1 MSSQICYSISFRFH
15 AIMVDNGVLRL
26 NEAQQVN
33 VMLNK
38 DLGVNLTVVDASAL
52 FLSRLE
58 GVEDPE
64 QKRKIIGNTFINVFE
79 DEAAKIE
86 AAADEEEKKGAEAK
100 GRVEWLLQG
109 TLYPD
114 VIESISFKGP
124 SATIKTHHNV
134 GGLLKDM
141 KLKLIEPL
149 RELFKG
155 MWFQSTLRFISYIIG
170 FFLFSI
176 DEVRALGRLLSIP
189 GQLVGRHPFPGPGL
203 AIRILGPVTRDQVR
217 ILQLADNIYIEEI
230 RKAGLYDQIA
240 QAFAVLLP
248 VKAVGVMGDQRT
260 YEQVRNFFRMHPVND
275 PDN

>member
-1 MSSQICYSISFRFH
+1 
-15 AIMVDNGVLRL
+15 MVDNGVLRL
-26 NEAQQVN
+26 NEAKQVYER
-33 VMLNK
+33 LNR
-38 DLGVNLTVVDASAL
+38 DLGVNLTVVDASDL

-64 QKRKIIGNTFINVFE
+64 QKRRIIGNTFINVFE

-86 AAADEEEKKGAEAK
+86 ALAEEEEKQGGEAK

-141 KLKLIEPL
+141 RLKLIEPL

-155 MWFQSTLRFISYIIG
+155 IHLCSTSIRWSFIIC
-170 FFLFSI
+170 I
-176 DEVRALGRLLSIP
+176 DEVRALGRLLAIP
-189 GQLVGRHPFPGPGL
+189 AQLVGRHPFPGPGL
-203 AIRILGPVTRDQVR
+203 AIRILGPVTREQVK
-217 ILQLADNIYIEEI
+217 ILQQADNIYIEEI
-230 RKAGLYDQIA
+230 RKAELYDKIA

-248 VKAVGVMGDQRT
+248 VKAVGVMGDMRT
-260 YEQVRNFFRMHPVND
+260 YEQVGTSSFRNAIWT
-275 PDN
+275 

>member
-1 MSSQICYSISFRFH
+1 
-15 AIMVDNGVLRL
+15 
-26 NEAQQVN
+26 
-33 VMLNK
+33 
-38 DLGVNLTVVDASAL
+38 VNLTVVDASSL

-58 GVEDPE
+58 NIDDPE

-79 DEAAKIE
+79 EEAAKIE
-86 AAADEEEKKGAEAK
+86 AVAEEEEKQGKEKK

-149 RELFKG
+149 RELFK
-155 MWFQSTLRFISYIIG
+155 
-170 FFLFSI
+170 

-189 GQLVGRHPFPGPGL
+189 TPLVQRHPFPGPGL
-203 AIRILGPVTRDQVR
+203 AIRILGPVTREQVK
-217 ILQLADNIYIEEI
+217 ILQHADSIYIDEI
-230 RKAGLYDQIA
+230 RKAGLYDQIS

-248 VKAVGVMGDQRT
+248 VKAVGVMGDKRT
-260 YEQVRNFFRMHPVND
+260 YDQVIALRAVQSEDFMTADWYIFPPEVLRRISSRITNEVSGINRVTYDISSKPPSTVEWL
-275 PDN
+275 